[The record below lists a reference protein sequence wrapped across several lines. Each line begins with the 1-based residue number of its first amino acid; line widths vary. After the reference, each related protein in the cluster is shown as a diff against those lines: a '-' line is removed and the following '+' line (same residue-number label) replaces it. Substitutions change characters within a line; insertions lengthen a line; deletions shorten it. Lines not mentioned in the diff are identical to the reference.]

1 MGGLATIHLPDYR
14 ITTLQ
19 LLIEFVTVG
28 EIVVESLMLLEFM
41 MLLSL
46 LKIENITEQ
55 VIASLYLSSLYYN
68 QVKQISHQMEVS
80 TVPIDSEVVYIL
92 YDLSKVF

>member
-28 EIVVESLMLLEFM
+28 EIVVESSMLLEFM

-46 LKIENITEQ
+46 LKIKNITEQ
-55 VIASLYLSSLYYN
+55 VIASLYSSSLYYN

>member
-28 EIVVESLMLLEFM
+28 EIVVESSMLLEFM

-55 VIASLYLSSLYYN
+55 VIASLYSSSLYYN
-68 QVKQISHQMEVS
+68 QVKQISHQMEVC
-80 TVPIDSEVVYIL
+80 TVPMDSEVVYIL